1 MPESKMMKNL
11 RARMTSALGKVG
23 KQLAVKAWKNN
34 EHNDTMN
41 MSDAIGWAVYY
52 NGQLS
57 RNTDRKLE
65 YGWAYPEG
73 DAYEKHRGLGIPLT
87 GPIEYGNMGYGHNYF
102 EYWVTQKYH
111 PKEKGFVLVVIAA
124 TFYAAIN
131 EKQGTFSVVTY
142 LYNEA
147 VELVNSSSFS
157 LGASGKNR
165 VKFTVLENES
175 GTIGL

>member
-52 NGQLS
+52 NGKLS
-57 RNTDRKLE
+57 RNTDRQYE
-65 YGWAYPEG
+65 YGWAWPDM
-73 DAYEKHRGLGIPLT
+73 DATEEHRGYKDIPD
-87 GPIEYGNMGYGHNYF
+87 GFGHDWF
-102 EYWVTQKYH
+102 EQWATQKYH
-111 PKEKGFVLVVIAA
+111 PKEKGFVLVVVAA
-124 TFYAAIN
+124 TYYAAIN
-131 EKQGTFSVVTY
+131 ERAGRFSVVTY

-165 VKFTVLENES
+165 VKFTVLGNDS